1 MHEDNEDQLLDVEDG
16 TEDMSVKASRKIVS
30 LLYAWGKNEDG

>member
-1 MHEDNEDQLLDVEDG
+1 MFEYG
-16 TEDMSVKASRKIVS
+16 SVDDDDRIEQATTKSTKGIA